1 MELID
6 GIWRRV
12 LGVGQILA
20 LLAALFLAVNPH
32 PLHAQSDEGAGHQH
46 FGSYCEALDTEKSS
60 FDGDGG
66 QSGSHGAT
74 SHGDCI
80 HHFDPMVQ
88 APAEHGR
95 TYASVTVQPKRSEP
109 RRQQNLGFDPPP
121 PRFPS

>member
-1 MELID
+1 MDLID
-6 GIWRRV
+6 GIWRRA

-20 LLAALFLAVNPH
+20 LLATLFLAVNPH
-32 PLHAQSDEGAGHQH
+32 PVHAQSDEGAGHQH
-46 FGSYCEALDTEKSS
+46 FGSYCEALDAEKSS

-95 TYASVTVQPKRSEP
+95 FYTSTAVQPQHSQP
-109 RRQQNLGFDPPP
+109 YRRHSLGFDPPP
-121 PRFPS
+121 PRYSS